1 MKYDYE
7 TMRMEC
13 FSDVKSMEDT
23 FNSYINPILT
33 KCIKNTVLTKGE
45 LIIMDS
51 YKSLFAIDYL
61 IKNGYLRIISY
72 GIMTQDH
79 IVTYTGKQ
87 NEKSNFKK
95 NDAK

>member
-1 MKYDYE
+1 MFL
-7 TMRMEC
+7 RC
-13 FSDVKSMEDT
+13 KSMEDT

-61 IKNGYLRIISY
+61 IKKWLFENNKLWYHDTRSY
-72 GIMTQDH
+72 CYIYRK
-79 IVTYTGKQ
+79 I
-87 NEKSNFKK
+87 E
-95 NDAK
+95 